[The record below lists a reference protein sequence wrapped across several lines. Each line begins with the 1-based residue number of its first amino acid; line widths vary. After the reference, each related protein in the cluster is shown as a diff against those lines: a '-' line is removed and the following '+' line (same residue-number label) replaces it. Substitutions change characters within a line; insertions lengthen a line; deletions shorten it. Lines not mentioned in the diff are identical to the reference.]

1 MMNTSSS
8 RSHTVLTLMVEQR
21 ILAGQG
27 GAGGGGGAGK
37 EGVSRT
43 LRGKLLFVDLAGSE
57 RIRRTTSNG
66 TRLTEAKAINTS
78 LSALG
83 NVIAALADSK
93 ASHSEC
99 ARACVCVCVCV
110 CERGREGTNLFLR
123 LLLPQFRSET
133 QSSRGC
139 CRWEGKSR
147 WEQ

>member
-27 GAGGGGGAGK
+27 GAGGGGGGGGGGGAGK

-99 ARACVCVCVCV
+99 ARARACVFVCVCV
-110 CERGREGTNLFLR
+110 
-123 LLLPQFRSET
+123 
-133 QSSRGC
+133 
-139 CRWEGKSR
+139 
-147 WEQ
+147 